1 MLVGAATVV
10 QDEQTCGLAGGRALA
25 EDGCAHTAELIRVG
39 VEPGRDNGA
48 MEKPQLVIFDCD
60 GVLVDSEVLS
70 SALLAQTL
78 TRHGL
83 PTTLADAQRDY
94 EGLLL
99 RDIDTLARENLGSDL
114 PDDWIEL
121 FQAERAEVFRRELQP
136 VSGAGEAVE
145 SVVAAGV
152 PVCVAS
158 QGMVEKTR
166 LSLALTG
173 LDRLFSEDLLFSAW
187 LVERGK
193 PFPDLFL
200 HAAATLGVEPACCA
214 VVEDSVSG
222 VTGAVAAG
230 MRAIGYAAHGDGA
243 TLRQAGAEVI
253 GSMRAVPGVLGL
265 E

>member
-1 MLVGAATVV
+1 
-10 QDEQTCGLAGGRALA
+10 
-25 EDGCAHTAELIRVG
+25 
-39 VEPGRDNGA
+39 

-60 GVLVDSEVLS
+60 GVLVDSEAIS
-70 SALLAQTL
+70 SVVLAQTL
-78 TRHGL
+78 TRYGL
-83 PTTLADAQRDY
+83 PTTPAEAQRDY

-99 RDIDTLARENLGSDL
+99 RDIDARAGAKLGRAL

-121 FQAERAEVFRRELQP
+121 FQAERAEVFRRELEP
-136 VSGAGEAVE
+136 VDGAGETVE
-145 SVVAAGV
+145 RIVAAGV

-158 QGMVEKTR
+158 QGMIEKTR

-173 LDRLFSEDLLFSAW
+173 LDRLFSEELLFSAW

-200 HAAATLGVEPACCA
+200 HAAATLGVEPGCCA

-222 VTGAVAAG
+222 VTAAVAAG
-230 MRAIGYAAHGDGA
+230 MRAIGYAADGDGA
-243 TLRQAGAEVI
+243 KLREAGAEVVS
-253 GSMRAVPGVLGL
+253 SMRAVPGMLGL

>member
-1 MLVGAATVV
+1 MSVI
-10 QDEQTCGLAGGRALA
+10 E
-25 EDGCAHTAELIRVG
+25 
-39 VEPGRDNGA
+39 
-48 MEKPQLVIFDCD
+48 LVIFDCD
-60 GVLVDSEVLS
+60 GVLVDSEVIS
-70 SALLAQTL
+70 STVLAQTL
-78 TRHGL
+78 TRYGL
-83 PTTLADAQRDY
+83 PTTPAEAQRDY

-99 RDIDTLARENLGSDL
+99 RDIDTRAGAKLGRAL
-114 PDDWIEL
+114 PDDWIEH
-121 FQAERAEVFRRELQP
+121 FQAERAEVFSRELEP

-158 QGMVEKTR
+158 QGMIEKTR

-200 HAAATLGVEPACCA
+200 HAAATIGVEPGCCA

-222 VTGAVAAG
+222 VTAAVAAG
-230 MRAIGYAAHGDGA
+230 MRAIGYAADGDGA
-243 TLRQAGAEVI
+243 KLRQAGAEVVS
-253 GSMRAVPGVLGL
+253 SMRAVPPVLGL